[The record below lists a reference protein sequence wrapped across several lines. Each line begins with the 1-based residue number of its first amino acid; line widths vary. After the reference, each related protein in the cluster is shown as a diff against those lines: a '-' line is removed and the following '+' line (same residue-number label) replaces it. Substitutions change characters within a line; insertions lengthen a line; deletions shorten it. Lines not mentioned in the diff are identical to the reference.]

1 MGASRC
7 CVRLLM
13 CVRKHCGGGGCGWV
27 YRGGPG
33 RVWHPPLRT
42 GSLYEDFVELVRL
55 DWRSDRGPR
64 ETRMGALDVTRVVGG
79 TLGTVL
85 SAAKLRRA
93 KADRNGQARRER
105 QEGVVRRRRCL
116 TVGAVVGS

>member
-1 MGASRC
+1 
-7 CVRLLM
+7 
-13 CVRKHCGGGGCGWV
+13 
-27 YRGGPG
+27 
-33 RVWHPPLRT
+33 
-42 GSLYEDFVELVRL
+42 
-55 DWRSDRGPR
+55 
-64 ETRMGALDVTRVVGG
+64 MGALDVTRVVGG